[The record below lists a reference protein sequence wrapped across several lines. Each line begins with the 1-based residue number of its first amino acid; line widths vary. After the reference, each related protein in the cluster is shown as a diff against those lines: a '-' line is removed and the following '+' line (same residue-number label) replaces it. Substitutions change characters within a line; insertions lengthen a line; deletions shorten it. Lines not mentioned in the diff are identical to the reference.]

1 MSKELHCYGKVFP
14 SVLQRENNREIRGQ
28 VFNYRIDWPGMA
40 VTSRTVTVG
49 RDPWA
54 HCVVCSEFDP
64 CYRLST
70 ETMLLESSLNR

>member
-1 MSKELHCYGKVFP
+1 M
-14 SVLQRENNREIRGQ
+14 
-28 VFNYRIDWPGMA
+28 FNYRIDWPGMA